1 MTSGPSQ
8 NDQIT
13 DEILAG
19 EYVVGALSA
28 DLRSEADERIADD
41 PEFARRVRRWE
52 AMLASFNDDYGE
64 AAPPKAAF
72 AEIERRLFGEAE
84 QRLEIWSSLSFWR
97 GISFASS
104 TAAAAAVIYAFTL
117 LPQKPIEP
125 PLVALLTAPDVNISL
140 VATYDQAAGIL
151 RVTPAA
157 SGQPK
162 EKSLELWLVPGSG
175 QPKSLGVFAPGPG
188 GVVVIPEDRRAALI
202 DGATLAVSV
211 EPFGGSPTGLPT
223 GQIVASGSIG
233 PS

>member
-8 NDQIT
+8 SDRT
-13 DEILAG
+13 ADEILAG
-19 EYVVGALSA
+19 EYVVGALSTE
-28 DLRSEADERIADD
+28 LRSEADRRIADD

-84 QRLEIWSSLSFWR
+84 KRSEIWNSLPFWR

-104 TAAAAAVIYAFTL
+104 TVAAAAVIYAFTL
-117 LPQKPIEP
+117 LPQKRAEP
-125 PLVALLTAPDVNISL
+125 SLVALLTAPDAKISL
-140 VATYDQAAGIL
+140 VATYDQAAGTL

-157 SGQPK
+157 SGQPQ

-188 GVVVIPEDRRAALI
+188 GALVIPQDRRAALI

-223 GQIVASGSIG
+223 GPIVASGSIN
-233 PS
+233 SS